1 MNNFIMKVLVL
12 CPGILVLFICVNL
25 LKNIA
30 PFEIQKLLPKDHHV
44 RLAYED
50 YAKKYNDEN
59 QIFLLL
65 SKDRPMKGEEI
76 AKVADS
82 LGRVI
87 RYTKPPTDVLSIG
100 NAKYVKFEDGGFYLE
115 KFIQDSQISLEAR
128 EKLKTKVWNKTL
140 VNADFSTLIFTFQLD
155 SRLKEKERV
164 PYVKTI
170 INKVKKWNEKI
181 GDYDLHFI
189 GTEVAN
195 YHFTQEMIKN
205 QTIIT
210 PILLLMLGLFFYYLF
225 HSFITVFFTYYIM
238 FLGYAATIVVIILN
252 EGGIGPYSSFAL
264 FFVLIV
270 STSDLMH
277 FFNTFNYK
285 KGDLNNAVKVL
296 FKPCFLTSLT
306 TCIGFASLVFNEN
319 VPVRYFGLYCSF
331 GTAVC
336 FLLTFYFLPYLMKVF
351 EVRSKNVVTK
361 RLFNTESIW
370 LFIKQRAKSIIICF
384 AVVAV
389 VFGYFSRNIEIN
401 DNLYKKFLPAHP
413 LSLAVDAFSNYFN
426 FVGSVDILI
435 RPKNKDEKILNLVET
450 IREFEADLEKIP
462 TTSHLKSYPQMI
474 KLVEEEIKASDEK
487 VDVKK
492 IKVLSQSFHDLLHD
506 YGALGEVYNERHQE
520 MRIMLFLNTLHSEKL
535 EETLMQ
541 IRKLAS
547 DKKYF
552 DILEIEP
559 NGFAVIRSYINNNVI
574 RDFIKS
580 FGASLVLIF
589 IVFWILLRSC
599 RWALVAMLPN
609 LFPILTISGLMG
621 IFRIPLESNLV
632 ILVCITIGIAVDDT
646 IHFLTNITRELKLN
660 HNLKQAVISSLDEM
674 AKALIGTTAVLVFS
688 FPCFFLADLKL
699 FIQVGIFIA
708 ISLLVAL
715 IADLILLPALILTFL
730 NKEKNS

>member
-170 INKVKKWNEKI
+170 INKVKKWNEKN